1 MSALS
6 VAAITCGTVMSLLII
21 AAFVTALVLSKR
33 DYSLTATFK
42 LAPRPAPRQA
52 PAEQPAVAS
61 VPKQRGAA

>member
-6 VAAITCGTVMSLLII
+6 VAAIVGGTTASLLII
-21 AAFVTALVLSKR
+21 AIFVAALVLSKR
-33 DYSLTATFK
+33 DYSLTSTFK

-52 PAEQPAVAS
+52 PAEQSAVAS